1 MRVLIAGASG
11 MIGRELTTL
20 CMNEPKIDRVFM
32 LVRKPMAF
40 EHDKLHQIVVDY
52 DTISEKDIPEKID
65 VVYCCLGT
73 TIKKAKT
80 RERFRQVDFEYVVEL
95 ANLAKFKKVEKFIAI
110 SAMGANRKSSMFYNR
125 VKGEMEDYLMNDLK
139 MDNVFILRPSLLLGN
154 REEYRLGEKIATV
167 LMTLINVMFI
177 GNLRMYKAIPAKT
190 VAKAMMNLSKMNE
203 SGRRILLNDAL
214 FTIAEAT
221 D

>member
-1 MRVLIAGASG
+1 